1 MKFLCVE
8 CDQPMALRE
17 TLGPDNGS
25 LSVIFEC
32 GSCGKETAML
42 TNHMETQMIHSLGVK
57 VGGRTEPAAPMETIR
72 DNLDGFEAVEDAEP
86 AAEPAPHSP
95 EWYAQ
100 KMGGG
105 AQAAKGGGAPAAKTA
120 GDGPGCPFSGMVAP
134 QIEAASELTWTPE
147 AQARMERIPSFIR
160 PMVQKGIEDVVRAE
174 GTTHI
179 DEGVL
184 ERVRGQMGM

>member
-1 MKFLCVE
+1 
-8 CDQPMALRE
+8 
-17 TLGPDNGS
+17 
-25 LSVIFEC
+25 VIED
-32 GSCGKETAML
+32 
-42 TNHMETQMIHSLGVK
+42 
-57 VGGRTEPAAPMETIR
+57 AAP
-72 DNLDGFEAVEDAEP
+72 AE
-86 AAEPAPHSP
+86 EPAPHSP

-100 KMGGG
+100 KMGG
-105 AQAAKGGGAPAAKTA
+105 AAMGGASGMPAAKA
-120 GDGPGCPFSGMVAP
+120 ADDGPGCPFSGMVAP

-179 DEGVL
+179 DESVL

>member
-32 GSCGKETAML
+32 PSCGKETAML

-57 VGGRTEPAAPMETIR
+57 VGGRNEPAAPMETIR
-72 DNLDGFEAVEDAEP
+72 DNLDGFEVVESAEP
-86 AAEPAPHSP
+86 AEEPAPHSP

-100 KMGGG
+100 KMGGSPS
-105 AQAAKGGGAPAAKTA
+105 AQPVGE
-120 GDGPGCPFSGMVAP
+120 GPGCPFSGMIAP
-134 QIEAASELTWTPE
+134 QIEAASELTWTAE

-160 PMVQKGIEDVVRAE
+160 PMVQKGIEDVARAE

-179 DEGVL
+179 DESVL